1 MMGYAYVSKRV
12 SLSVASQ
19 WVAVREGEGG
29 GGVVLGLGVAAQR
42 ARYHMSGRWSR
53 LVGGLREPERA

>member
-1 MMGYAYVSKRV
+1 MGYAYVSKRV

-19 WVAVREGEGG
+19 WVAVRKEEGG

-42 ARYHMSGRWSR
+42 ARYHMEQ
-53 LVGGLREPERA
+53 VGGRPEAAGTSLV

>member
-19 WVAVREGEGG
+19 WVAVR
-29 GGVVLGLGVAAQR
+29 LGVAAQR